1 MNYTE
6 RMDKDTIKW
15 VEEMW
20 QKLESKLSKEVDRM
34 GEKIPYIPVDGRYID
49 MGKENIFWW
58 TNGFYGG
65 ILWQLYHATKN
76 EKYKEAALNL
86 SKRLD
91 TNLEYPN
98 KLDHDVGFMWL
109 HTAVA
114 NYRETGDVDARETGL
129 RAARI
134 LADRYNPI
142 GKFIKAWNG
151 NRDGWVII
159 DCLMNLPLLY
169 WATKETG
176 DNEYREIAVNH
187 TETVCRDILRK
198 DGSTNHIVV
207 FDVNTGEALEN
218 PGGQGYKSGSSWSR
232 GQAWAVYG
240 MSLAY
245 RHTGNE
251 QYLNRAK
258 LAAHYFIANAAMTD
272 FVPVIDFRAPK
283 EPHYIDSTAGM
294 IAACGLLE
302 LVSFVDEGEKD
313 FYFDAAIKLL
323 KAVEAGCANWNE
335 DEDGVIGY
343 GSACYER
350 AADREVPIIYGDY
363 YFLEAILR
371 LLDKDIFLW

>member
-1 MNYTE
+1 MNYSE
-6 RMDKDTIKW
+6 RMNEETLKW
-15 VEEMW
+15 VEETW
-20 QKLESKLSKEVDRM
+20 KKLEHKLSVEVDRT
-34 GEKIPYIPVDGRYID
+34 GAKIPYIPVNGRYID
-49 MGKENIFWW
+49 MAKENIFWW

-76 EKYKEAALNL
+76 EKYKETAVKLGEC
-86 SKRLD
+86 LD
-91 TNLEYPN
+91 TTLEYPD

-114 NYRETGDVDARETGL
+114 AYRETGNREARETGL
-129 RAARI
+129 RAAKT
-134 LADRYNPI
+134 LAGRYNPA

-169 WATKETG
+169 WAAEETG
-176 DNEYREIAVNH
+176 DDSYKEIAVNH
-187 TETVCRDILRK
+187 TETACREILRK

-207 FDVNTGEALEN
+207 FDTVTGEALDN
-218 PGGQGYKSGSSWSR
+218 PAGQGYKSGSSWSR

-240 MSLAY
+240 MALAY

-251 QYLNRAK
+251 EYLNRSK

-283 EPHYIDSTAGM
+283 NPYYIDSTAGV

-302 LVSFVDEGEKD
+302 LMNFVGEGEKD
-313 FYFDAAIKLL
+313 FYFDAAIKLIRAIE
-323 KAVEAGCANWNE
+323 KRCVDWNE
-335 DEDGVIGY
+335 DKDGIIGL
-343 GSACYER
+343 GSARYDR
-350 AADREVPIIYGDY
+350 AEDREVPIIYGDY
-363 YFLEAILR
+363 YFLEAVLR

>member
-1 MNYTE
+1 MNYTD
-6 RMDKDTIKW
+6 RMDKDTLKW
-15 VEEMW
+15 IEEVW
-20 QKLESKLSKEVDRM
+20 LKLEGKLSKEADRM
-34 GEKIPYIPVDGRYID
+34 GDKIPYIPVDGRYID

-65 ILWQLYHATKN
+65 ILWQLYHATQN
-76 EKYKEAALNL
+76 DKYKKAAIKLGE
-86 SKRLD
+86 RLD
-91 TNLEYPN
+91 TTLEYPG

-114 NYRETGDVDARETGL
+114 NYRETGNMAARETGL

-134 LADRYNPI
+134 LADRYNKV

-169 WATKETG
+169 WATRETG

-187 TETVCRDILRK
+187 TETACRDILRK

-251 QYLNRAK
+251 EYLNRAK
-258 LAAHYFIANAAMTD
+258 LAAHYFIANAAVTD

-302 LVSFVDEGEKD
+302 LVGFVDEGEKD

-323 KAVEAGCANWNE
+323 KAVENRCANWNA
-335 DEDGVIGY
+335 DEDGIIGY

-350 AADREVPIIYGDY
+350 SSDREVPIIYGDY

>member
-1 MNYTE
+1 MNYNG
-6 RMDKDTIKW
+6 RMDQETLKW
-15 VEEMW
+15 VETKW
-20 QKLESKLSKEVDRM
+20 QQLQSKLAVEVKRM
-34 GEKIPYIPVDGRYID
+34 GEKIPYIPVDGRYVD
-49 MGKENIFWW
+49 MGEKNIFWW

-65 ILWQLYHATKN
+65 ILWQMYHATKD
-76 EKYKEAALNL
+76 EMYKEAAINL

-91 TNLEYPN
+91 ETLEFPN

-114 NYRETGDVDARETGL
+114 NYRETGDTVARETGL

-176 DNEYREIAVNH
+176 DDEYRQIAIGH
-187 TETVCRDILRK
+187 TETACKNILRK

-207 FDVNTGEALEN
+207 FDVNTGEMLDN
-218 PGGQGYKSGSSWSR
+218 PGGQGYASGSSWSR
-232 GQAWAVYG
+232 GQSWAVYG

-251 QYLNRAK
+251 EYLNRAK
-258 LAAHYFIANAAMTD
+258 LAANYFIANTAVTD

-283 EPHYIDSTAGM
+283 EPYYIDSTAGM

-302 LVSFVDEGEKD
+302 LVNYVEEGEKN
-313 FYFDAAIKLL
+313 FYFDAAIKLI
-323 KAVEAGCANWNE
+323 KAVEARCANWNE
-335 DEDGVIGY
+335 DEDGIIGY

-350 AADREVPIIYGDY
+350 SEDREVPIIYGDY